1 MSTVITDR
9 ELQFLVHRARA
20 VFEARDPTF
29 REDLRR
35 AQADSWVRGEMSLSA
50 SVGKR
55 YADGGVVYEDYAGYC
70 LD

>member
-1 MSTVITDR
+1 MIIDQ
-9 ELQFLVHRARA
+9 ELQLLVHRARA

-35 AQADSWVRGEMSLSA
+35 AQAESWVRGEASLFA

-55 YADGGVVYEDYAGYC
+55 YVDGGVVYEDYASYC

>member
-1 MSTVITDR
+1 MITDQ

-20 VFEARDPTF
+20 VFEVRDPTF

-35 AQADSWVRGEMSLSA
+35 AQAESWVRGETSLSA

-55 YADGGVVYEDYAGYC
+55 YVDGGVVYEDHASYC